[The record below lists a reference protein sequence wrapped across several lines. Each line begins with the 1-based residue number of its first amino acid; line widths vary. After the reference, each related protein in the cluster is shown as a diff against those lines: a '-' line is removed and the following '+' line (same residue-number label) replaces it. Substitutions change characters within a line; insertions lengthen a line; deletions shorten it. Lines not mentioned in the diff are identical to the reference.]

1 MGEILKLFYFIF
13 LFVFYT
19 AGLFPQYKGGVGRG
33 DASALLYSSPL
44 PVELSSFEGSR
55 DNLSIKLLWRTT
67 SETNN
72 YGFSIERAAPTEP
85 SQGVEQFNFKWE
97 TIGFVNGAGNSNSP
111 KNYNFYDKNIIGKA
125 NICYRLKQID
135 NDGAYKYSDIISIH
149 YVPEEFALFQNYP
162 NPFNPVTTIRYQ
174 VPVTSKVIIKV
185 YNILGVELAELV
197 NDQKEPGIYDIDFI
211 GETFA
216 SGVYIYKIFTGTFS
230 NSRKMI
236 LLK

>member
-1 MGEILKLFYFIF
+1 MGEILKFFLFIF

-19 AGLFPQYKGGVGRG
+19 VGLFPQYKGGVGRG
-33 DASALLYSSPL
+33 DASAFLYSSPL
-44 PVELSSFEGSR
+44 PVELSSFEGKQ
-55 DNLSIKLLWRTT
+55 DNSSIKLFWQTI

-72 YGFSIERAAPTEP
+72 FGFEVERAASSNP
-85 SQGVEQFNFKWE
+85 SQGGEPGSYEWK

-135 NDGAYKYSDIISIH
+135 NDGDYKYSDIISLH
-149 YVPEEFALFQNYP
+149 YVPVEFALFQNYP
-162 NPFNPVTTIRYQ
+162 NPFNPVTKIRYQ
-174 VPVTSKVIIKV
+174 IPVTSKVIIKV

-197 NDQKEPGIYDIDFI
+197 NEQKEPGIYNIDFS
-211 GETFA
+211 GETLA